1 MKIQPLQNNNPNTSF
16 GAKISTPSV
25 FEVTSMKIFH
35 NDGVEGFKE
44 VTKALLDKPIKATGA
59 KGYKYYANIFGKQI
73 MEKYPEIAKATEDI
87 KNIVAQ
93 NPLISKLEL
102 EHRINPI
109 IKKFGPT
116 IDIIL

>member
-1 MKIQPLQNNNPNTSF
+1 MRIQPLQNNNQNPAF

-44 VTKALLDKPIKATGA
+44 VTNALLDKPIRATGA
-59 KGYKYYANIFGKQI
+59 KGYKYFANMFGKQI
-73 MEKYPEIAKATEDI
+73 MEKYPEIAKATEEI

-93 NPLISKLEL
+93 NPFISKMEL
-102 EHRINPI
+102 EHKINPI
-109 IKKFGPT
+109 IKKFGST
-116 IDIIL
+116 IDINL

>member
-1 MKIQPLQNNNPNTSF
+1 MKIQPLQNTNQNTSF

-87 KNIVAQ
+87 KILLLKIHLFLNLNWNI
-93 NPLISKLEL
+93 
-102 EHRINPI
+102 
-109 IKKFGPT
+109 G
-116 IDIIL
+116 

>member
-1 MKIQPLQNNNPNTSF
+1 MKIQPLQNTNPNTSF

-59 KGYKYYANIFGKQI
+59 KGYKYYANLFGKQI
-73 MEKYPEIAKATEDI
+73 MEKYPEIAK

-116 IDIIL
+116 IDINL